1 MDVFNYAG
9 LTLKF
14 RTVSMFVSAIVYVM
28 YSYVS
33 ALSVTK
39 FHMPVSNGSLA
50 VALKPKA
57 EGQLC

>member
-1 MDVFNYAG
+1 MDVFSYAG
-9 LTLKF
+9 LTSKF

-39 FHMPVSNGSLA
+39 FHMPVSNVL
-50 VALKPKA
+50 
-57 EGQLC
+57 